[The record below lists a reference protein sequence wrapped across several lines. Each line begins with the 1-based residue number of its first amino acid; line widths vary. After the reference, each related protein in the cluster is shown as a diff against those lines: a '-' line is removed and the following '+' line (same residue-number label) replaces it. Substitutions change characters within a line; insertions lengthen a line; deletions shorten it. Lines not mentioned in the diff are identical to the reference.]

1 MTDDRDVQEID
12 APRVSAPPR
21 AEFGSDI
28 LVDLMKAY
36 DIEYA
41 SLNPGA
47 TFRGLHDS
55 MVNYGGNRRP
65 QLILCCHE
73 EIAVSVAHGYTK
85 ARGRPMIAIVH
96 DIVGLLHASMAV
108 YLAWLDQAPVLVFG
122 GTGPMAVEHRRPGID
137 WIHTALVQ
145 GDVVRDYVKWDDQP
159 ASLQSAVESFIR
171 GHRIAMSDPR
181 GPIYLCFD
189 TDIQEARLEEQ
200 VTVPDVDRYGPAAPA
215 QADPTMLATAAKWL
229 IEAEHPVV
237 LADYM
242 GRNQKTVPDLVEL
255 AELLALPVIDLGSRY
270 NFPNMH
276 SLDATE
282 AEDQLL
288 PQADVVLAL
297 DVTDLQWATSTVDR
311 TSRLAKPY
319 LNPRANVIHISVRD
333 MNVRAWAQEHGRLH
347 PVDLPITADTSLAI
361 PALTALCRATLERTP
376 GARERVTTRA
386 QRVERIHRSLQDKWR
401 ETAKRKENEHP
412 ISLPRL
418 ATELGDVVKDED
430 WMLVN
435 RTLRD
440 WTRRLWDWSKPTL
453 GYVGA
458 HRGGGVGYGIGHSI
472 GAALAVGKERLC
484 IDIQPDGDLLFT
496 PSALW
501 TAAHHR
507 IPLLIVMF
515 NNRSYYNDED
525 HQILMAKA
533 RTRPVENSGIG
544 LHMVD
549 PPVDFATMAK
559 GFGIEAW
566 GPIEDPSDLKPVL
579 ERAVRYV
586 LKERKAALVDV
597 VTQAR

>member
-1 MTDDRDVQEID
+1 
-12 APRVSAPPR
+12 
-21 AEFGSDI
+21 
-28 LVDLMKAY
+28 
-36 DIEYA
+36 
-41 SLNPGA
+41 
-47 TFRGLHDS
+47 
-55 MVNYGGNRRP
+55 
-65 QLILCCHE
+65 
-73 EIAVSVAHGYTK
+73 
-85 ARGRPMIAIVH
+85 
-96 DIVGLLHASMAV
+96 
-108 YLAWLDQAPVLVFG
+108 
-122 GTGPMAVEHRRPGID
+122 
-137 WIHTALVQ
+137 LVQ

-189 TDIQEARLEEQ
+189 TDLQEMRLEER
-200 VTVPDVDRYGPAAPA
+200 VTVPDVNRYGPAAPV
-215 QADPTMLATAAKWL
+215 QADPTMLATAAEWL

-237 LADYM
+237 LVDYT
-242 GRNQKTVPDLVEL
+242 GRNQQTVPALVEL
-255 AELLALPVIDLGSRY
+255 AELLALPVVDLGSRY

-276 SLDATE
+276 PLDATE

-288 PQADVVLAL
+288 PDADVALAF
-297 DVTDLQWATSTVDR
+297 DVTDMQWATSTVDR

-319 LNPRANVIHISVRD
+319 LNPRAKVAHISLRD
-333 MNVRAWAQEHGRLH
+333 MNIRAWAQEHGRLH

-361 PALTALCRATLERTP
+361 PALSAMCRAALERTP
-376 GARERVTTRA
+376 GVRDRVTERA
-386 QRVERIHRSLQDKWR
+386 QRVERVHRSLHEHWR
-401 ETAKRKENEHP
+401 ETAERKMNEHP

-418 ATELGDVVKDED
+418 ASDLWDVVKDED

-440 WTRRLWDWSKPTL
+440 WTRRLWEWSKPTL
-453 GYVGA
+453 PYVGA
-458 HRGGGVGYGIGHSI
+458 HRGGGVGYGLAHSI
-472 GAALAVGKERLC
+472 GAALAVGRERLC

-549 PPVDFATMAK
+549 PPVDFAALAK

-566 GPIEDPSDLKPVL
+566 GPIEAPSDLKPAL